1 MPRRV
6 LRITVSRHSIRL
18 MLTHSTRISC
28 GSTPAPPM
36 RSTSL
41 PSGEGMTMGEGPQM
55 ASAMFWMMMPKPMVL
70 ITQARPPWPMN
81 GRMAA

>member
-1 MPRRV
+1 
-6 LRITVSRHSIRL
+6 

-41 PSGEGMTMGEGPQM
+41 PSGDGMTMGDGPQM

-70 ITQARPPWPMN
+70 ITQARPAWPMN
-81 GRMAA
+81 GRIAA